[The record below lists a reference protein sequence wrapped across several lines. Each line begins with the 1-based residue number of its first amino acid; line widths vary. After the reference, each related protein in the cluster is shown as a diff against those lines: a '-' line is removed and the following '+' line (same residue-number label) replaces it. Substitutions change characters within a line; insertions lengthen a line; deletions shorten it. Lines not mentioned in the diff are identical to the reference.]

1 MSVNSLNIPFSEKTN
16 PELPDLSA
24 RPTVEPV
31 PTMNPNVKVGWNA
44 DKTEYAVPIT
54 EENIVAEGGA
64 VAEVDQ
70 YNGTASLVYNGQY
83 PGVWVNL
90 PAEITDNQLRIRPQM
105 LILVQRFDM
114 QHRKVMRESYGR
126 VQVHLHQVRQQRHLH

>member
-1 MSVNSLNIPFSEKTN
+1 MRIKRNTLF
-16 PELPDLSA
+16 
-24 RPTVEPV
+24 
-31 PTMNPNVKVGWNA
+31 
-44 DKTEYAVPIT
+44 PIT

-90 PAEITDNQLRIRPQM
+90 PAEITDNQFQTVEITYENRPQM
-105 LILVQRFDM
+105 LILVQRFGM
-114 QHRKVMRESYGR
+114 QHRKR
-126 VQVHLHQVRQQRHLH
+126 